1 MIVGA
6 EKTSAV
12 FGIVNDPN
20 PIVLMSKNNDRAIE
34 SDYISCR
41 WQKPTQQ
48 SHSKSFYILVTRWKN
63 DEKESWDFAGLGLLA
78 RLEFKNFLSNL

>member
-6 EKTSAV
+6 EKTSAA

-48 SHSKSFYILVTRWKN
+48 SHSKSLFISPEMSQLYLQH
-63 DEKESWDFAGLGLLA
+63 DFGSLD
-78 RLEFKNFLSNL
+78 NSN